1 MFDDLILLAKGGLIV
16 YCGPVNTIEEYFTT
30 LGIHVPDRVNP
41 PDHYIDI
48 LEGIVESDSGIK
60 VKHLPLHWMLYNGY
74 EVPNDMKDD
83 LEEIHAGN
91 RTSLPGSTAYHLLNI
106 RNTYVEEQGHHQ
118 CDLSRPKYMLERR
131 TPGILIQYKYFL
143 GRYT

>member
-16 YCGPVNTIEEYFTT
+16 YCGPVNTIEEYFKT
-30 LGIHVPDRVNP
+30 LEIHVPDCVNP

-48 LEGIVESDSGIK
+48 LKRIVESDSGIK
-60 VKHLPLHWMLYNGY
+60 AKHLPLHWMLYNGY
-74 EVPNDMKDD
+74 EVPNDMKNDMETMHD
-83 LEEIHAGN
+83 GN
-91 RTSLPGSTAYHLLNI
+91 RTSLPRSMPNQLPNI
-106 RNTYVEEQGHHQ
+106 RNTYVGEQGHLQ
-118 CDLSRPKYMLERR
+118 CDLSRPKDLLRR

>member
-1 MFDDLILLAKGGLIV
+1 
-16 YCGPVNTIEEYFTT
+16 
-30 LGIHVPDRVNP
+30 
-41 PDHYIDI
+41 
-48 LEGIVESDSGIK
+48 
-60 VKHLPLHWMLYNGY
+60 MLCNGY